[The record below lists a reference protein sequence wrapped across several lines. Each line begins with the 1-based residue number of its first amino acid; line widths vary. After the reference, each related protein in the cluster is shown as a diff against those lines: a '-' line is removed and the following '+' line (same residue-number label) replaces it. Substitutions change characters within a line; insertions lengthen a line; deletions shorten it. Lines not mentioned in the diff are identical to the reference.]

1 MAGIVVIGSQWGD
14 EGKGK
19 IIDFL
24 ASKSDY
30 TVRFHGGNNAGH
42 TVINPKGEFVLHII
56 PSGIFN
62 PNSFA
67 AISNGVVIDPE
78 VLISEILMLE
88 EAGIN
93 IKGRL
98 IISPRVNLI
107 MPYHKILDEI
117 FEREKGASKGG
128 TTKRGIGPAYAD
140 KVSYNGI
147 RIGDLFDEGKL
158 SEKLKTQ
165 LSIKNRILIAFG
177 VESLNQDEIEKNLL
191 SFKRKISPFIQEPM
205 NILNDALNE
214 GKQVLFEGAQGIFLD
229 NDWGT
234 YPFVTGSNSLI
245 SSVTS
250 GAGVSMKKID
260 EIVGVAKAYTTRVGN
275 GPFPTELDNKIG
287 ENLRKLGNEFGATTG
302 RKRRCGWLDLE
313 LLRFAAKI
321 NGFTSLALTKLDV
334 LDTFSEIRI
343 STHYTYRD
351 KKINYEDL
359 GIIDMNDVKPTY
371 LTLKG
376 WNSSTKGITRY
387 SQLPIEAKKYL
398 QFIEEELS
406 IPITIVST
414 GSKRNETITL

>member
-1 MAGIVVIGSQWGD
+1 MAGIIVIGSQWGD

-19 IIDFL
+19 VIDFL
-24 ASKSDY
+24 ATKSDY

-42 TVINPKGEFVLHII
+42 TIINPKGEFVMHII

-62 PNSFA
+62 PNSTA
-67 AISNGVVIDPE
+67 IISNGVVIDPE
-78 VLISEILMLE
+78 VLISEISMLE

-98 IISPRVNLI
+98 IISPRANLI
-107 MPYHKILDEI
+107 MPYHKILDGLY
-117 FEREKGASKGG
+117 EREKGANKGG

-147 RIGDLFDEGKL
+147 RIGDLFDENKL
-158 SEKLKTQ
+158 AEKIKVQIDL
-165 LSIKNRILIAFG
+165 KNRILIAFG
-177 VESLNQDEIEKNLL
+177 EESLDPDEILKNLI
-191 SFKRKISPFIQEPM
+191 SYKKRVTTFVKEPM
-205 NILNDALNE
+205 GLLNDALDE

-250 GAGVSMKKID
+250 GAGVSMKKVEEVI
-260 EIVGVAKAYTTRVGN
+260 GVAKAYTTRVGN
-275 GPFPTELDNKIG
+275 GPFPTELNNKTG
-287 ENLRKLGNEFGATTG
+287 DSLRKIGNEFGATTG

-321 NGFTSLALTKLDV
+321 NGFTSFAITKLDV
-334 LDTFSEIRI
+334 LDTFPEIKI
-343 STHYTYRD
+343 STHYLYKD
-351 KKINYEDL
+351 KKIDYEDL
-359 GIIDMNDVKPTY
+359 GIIDMDDVKLNY
-371 LTLKG
+371 VTLKG
-376 WNSSTKGITRY
+376 WNSNTKGITRY

-398 QFIEEELS
+398 QFIEEELNT
-406 IPITIVST
+406 PITLIST
-414 GSKRNETITL
+414 GSKRNETIIL